1 LERTYL
7 SKILSVARYGHLPQ
21 EHTKL
26 ICTKGFVGK
35 HLASEQQLLKSGV
48 QVVAQVVC
56 VVVVTAFQAIQAHM
70 LRRQLQ
76 LPQDVLYAGK

>member
-1 LERTYL
+1 LEKTYL
-7 SKILSVARYGHLPQ
+7 SRISSAARYGHLPQ

-35 HLASEQQLLKSGV
+35 HLALEQQLSKSGV
-48 QVVAQVVC
+48 QAVAQVVC
-56 VVVVTAFQAIQAHM
+56 VVVVTAFRAILAHM